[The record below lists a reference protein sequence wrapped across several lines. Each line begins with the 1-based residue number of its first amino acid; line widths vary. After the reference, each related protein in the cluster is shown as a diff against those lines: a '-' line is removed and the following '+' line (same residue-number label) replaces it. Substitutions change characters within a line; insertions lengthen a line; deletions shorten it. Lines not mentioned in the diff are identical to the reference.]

1 VPVPTGTE
9 LMSTAPEVPT
19 VVITTLEAIVGAG
32 EMVPEMVTLAIP
44 EYAKALVE
52 RVIVDVAPKAA
63 AGPRTRKAA
72 RTTVAIVLI
81 VFISIT
87 W

>member
-1 VPVPTGTE
+1 
-9 LMSTAPEVPT
+9 MTAE
-19 VVITTLEAIVGAG
+19 EIVGAG
-32 EMVPEMVTLAIP
+32 VMVPETLMVICPA
-44 EYAKALVE
+44 YWVALVE

-72 RTTVAIVLI
+72 RMTVAIVLI